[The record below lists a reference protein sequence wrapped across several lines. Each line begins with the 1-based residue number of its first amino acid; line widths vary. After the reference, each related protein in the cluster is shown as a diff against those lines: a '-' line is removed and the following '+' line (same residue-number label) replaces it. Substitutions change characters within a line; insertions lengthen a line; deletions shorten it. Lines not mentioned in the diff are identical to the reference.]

1 MRPRLRSRRTA
12 RPTDRPTDATNQ
24 QGGEDATSELGCRSG
39 CDGHRAWHHGRRP
52 GPGARGHAY
61 GASLHRPHGADPRQV
76 RRALGAPDRGA
87 VGRPH
92 QGRDLSFDG
101 ARRRTARALRP
112 GARRRRRH
120 RLDPARLHARCVPA
134 LRGVRA
140 ADRASRQRGG
150 DLARNPGRV
159 RSDRAGLRGRAP
171 DPDLRACRPGAP
183 YGRQADPQGRGSRR
197 AEAAHPVAHRR
208 DADRG
213 LGRAA
218 GRHAGARAAAGAV
231 EERGRRRAG
240 ALRDRA
246 AAQGP

>member
-1 MRPRLRSRRTA
+1 MRRLSWA
-12 RPTDRPTDATNQ
+12 AGLVAT
-24 QGGEDATSELGCRSG
+24 GI
-39 CDGHRAWHHGRRP
+39 
-52 GPGARGHAY
+52 
-61 GASLHRPHGADPRQV
+61 
-76 RRALGAPDRGA
+76 ALGITGGAPAQEPEVTLTVHHFIGPTAPTHARF
-87 VGRPH
+87 VEPW
-92 QGRDLSFDG
+92 
-101 ARRRTARALRP
+101 ARRIEEQSDGRIKVEIYPSMALGGAPPELIQP

-183 YGRQADPQGRGSRR
+183 YGRQADPQGRGSGR

-218 GRHAGARAAAGAV
+218 GRHAGARAAPGAV